1 MSLTAPVSA
10 RARAF
15 RRMRLTATL
24 LLLAMTL
31 IFLVS
36 SRYQSDHP
44 ALPFVRA
51 FAEAAMIGGL
61 ADWFA
66 IVALFRR
73 PFGLPIPHTAIIPA
87 NKARIGRSLGDFIGD
102 TLLTEDVLCGL
113 IDSLDLPPHAGRWL
127 AERTNAEKLADW
139 LVAQGPALAEILKN
153 FAWQERLTA
162 LAADIPFADLLTKG
176 VARAANAGLHDPWV
190 DALLD
195 RLILFLRDHQDEI
208 REAVTV
214 HSSRWIPEWVD
225 AKLSDRLTDSVIDL
239 LQNLRL
245 PDHRW
250 RQAFDRTLQSLPDR
264 LSRNPDLQQEAARAQ
279 HMLFADP
286 ALRSEAAK
294 MVGALTHRLGIDRDT
309 LAGFLRR
316 AGERLAE
323 DEIWQQTL
331 QGWFQ
336 RIGQRVVVPRK
347 QAIGGFV
354 AAMVASWDD
363 RTLIAK
369 LETEVGADLQF
380 IRLNGTLVGGMVG
393 LALYAVSLWLS

>member
-1 MSLTAPVSA
+1 MSLTEPVSG
-10 RARAF
+10 RAAAF

-24 LLLAMTL
+24 LLLGVSVV
-31 IFLVS
+31 FLVS
-36 SRYQSDHP
+36 TRYQSAHP
-44 ALPFVRA
+44 ALPYIRA

-102 TLLTEDVLCGL
+102 TLLTEDVLSGM

-127 AERTNAEKLADW
+127 AEEANAEKLADW
-139 LVAQGPALAEILKN
+139 LVAQGPVLAEILKS
-153 FAWQERLTA
+153 FAWQDRLMA
-162 LAADIPFADLLTKG
+162 LAAEIPFAQLLTKG
-176 VARAANAGLHDPWV
+176 IARAAAAGLHDPWV

-195 RLILFLRDHQDEI
+195 RLSLFLREHQDEI

-225 AKLSDRLTDSVIDL
+225 VKLSDRLSDAVVDL
-239 LQNLRL
+239 LQHLRL

-264 LSRNPDLQQEAARAQ
+264 LAQNSAWQEEAARAQ

-286 ALRSEAAK
+286 ALRAEASK
-294 MVGALTHRLGIDRDT
+294 MVGALKNKLGIDRDS

-323 DEIWQQTL
+323 DIVWQQTL
-331 QGWFQ
+331 QGWMK
-336 RIGQRVVVPRK
+336 RIGQRVLVPRK

-354 AAMVASWDD
+354 AAMVANWDD
-363 RTLIAK
+363 QTLVGK
-369 LETEVGADLQF
+369 LETEVGADLHF
-380 IRLNGTLVGGMVG
+380 IRLNGTLVGGVVG
-393 LALYAVSLWLS
+393 LILYAVSLWLS

>member
-1 MSLTAPVSA
+1 MSLTEPVSRGA
-10 RARAF
+10 AF

-24 LLLAMTL
+24 LLIGMTV

-36 SRYQSDHP
+36 TRYQSVHP
-44 ALPFVRA
+44 ALPYLRA

-87 NKARIGRSLGDFIGD
+87 NKARIGRSLGDFIGS
-102 TLLTEDVLCGL
+102 TLLTEEVLSDM

-127 AERTNAEKLADW
+127 AEEGNAEKLADW
-139 LVAQGPALAEILKN
+139 LTAQGPLLAEILRS
-153 FAWQERLTA
+153 FAWQDRLTA
-162 LAADIPFADLLTKG
+162 IAAEIPFAQLLTKG
-176 VARAANAGLHDPWV
+176 MARAATAGLHDPWV

-195 RLILFLRDHQDEI
+195 RLSLFLREHQDEI

-225 AKLSDRLTDSVIDL
+225 VKLADRLSDAVIDL
-239 LQNLRL
+239 LQHMRL

-250 RQAFDRTLQSLPDR
+250 RQAFDRTLTGLPDR
-264 LSRNPDLQQEAARAQ
+264 LADHPEWQEEAARAQ
-279 HMLFADP
+279 HMLLADP
-286 ALRSEAAK
+286 TLRAEAGK
-294 MVGALTHRLGIDRDT
+294 MIGNLKHRLGIDRDS
-309 LAGFLRR
+309 LSGFLRR
-316 AGERLAE
+316 AGERLTE
-323 DEIWQQTL
+323 DTVWQQTL
-331 QGWFQ
+331 QGWMK
-336 RIGQRVVVPRK
+336 RIGHRVLVPRK
-347 QAIGGFV
+347 DAIGGFV

-363 RTLIAK
+363 RTLVTK
-369 LETEVGADLQF
+369 LENEVGADLHF

-393 LALYAVSLWLS
+393 LVLYAITAWLS

>member
-1 MSLTAPVSA
+1 MSLTEPVSG
-10 RARAF
+10 RAAAF
-15 RRMRLTATL
+15 KRMRLTATL
-24 LLLAMTL
+24 LLLGVSVV
-31 IFLVS
+31 FLVS
-36 SRYQSDHP
+36 TRYQSAHP
-44 ALPFVRA
+44 ALPYIRA

-102 TLLTEDVLCGL
+102 TLLTEDVLSGM

-127 AERTNAEKLADW
+127 AEEANAEKLADW
-139 LVAQGPALAEILKN
+139 LVAQGPVLAEILKS
-153 FAWQERLTA
+153 FAWQDRLMA
-162 LAADIPFADLLTKG
+162 LAAEIPFAQLLTKG
-176 VARAANAGLHDPWV
+176 IARAAAAGLHDPWV

-195 RLILFLRDHQDEI
+195 RLSLFLREHQDEI

-225 AKLSDRLTDSVIDL
+225 VKLSDRLSDAVVDL
-239 LQNLRL
+239 LQHLRL

-264 LSRNPDLQQEAARAQ
+264 LAQNAAWQEEAARAQ

-286 ALRSEAAK
+286 ALRAEAGK
-294 MVGALTHRLGIDRDT
+294 MVGALKNKLGIDRDS

-323 DEIWQQTL
+323 DIVWQQTL
-331 QGWFQ
+331 QGWMK
-336 RIGQRVVVPRK
+336 RIGQRVLVPRK

-354 AAMVASWDD
+354 AAMVANWDD
-363 RTLIAK
+363 QTLVGK
-369 LETEVGADLQF
+369 LETEVGADLHF
-380 IRLNGTLVGGMVG
+380 IRLNGTLVGGVVG
-393 LALYAVSLWLS
+393 LILYAVSLWLS

>member
-1 MSLTAPVSA
+1 
-10 RARAF
+10 
-15 RRMRLTATL
+15 MRLTATL
-24 LLLAMTL
+24 LLLAMTV

-36 SRYQSDHP
+36 TRYQGLHP

-87 NKARIGRSLGDFIGD
+87 NKERIGRSLGDFIGD
-102 TLLTEDVLCGL
+102 TLLTEEVLSGM
-113 IDSLDLPPHAGRWL
+113 IDSLDLPPHTGRWL
-127 AERTNAEKLADW
+127 AEEANAEKLADW
-139 LVAQGPALAEILKN
+139 LVAQGPVLAEILKS
-153 FAWQERLTA
+153 FAWQDRLAA
-162 LAADIPFADLLTKG
+162 LAGEIPFGALLAKG
-176 VARAANAGLHDPWV
+176 IARAANAGLHDPWV

-195 RLILFLRDHQDEI
+195 RLSLFLREHQDEI

-225 AKLSDRLTDSVIDL
+225 VKLSDRLSDAVVDL
-239 LQNLRL
+239 LQHLRL

-250 RQAFDRTLQSLPDR
+250 RQVFDRTLQSLPDR
-264 LSRNPDLQQEAARAQ
+264 LAQDPAWQEEAARAQ

-286 ALRSEAAK
+286 TLRAEAAK
-294 MVGALTHRLGIDRDT
+294 MVGDLKHKLGIDRES

-323 DEIWQQTL
+323 DVVWQQTL
-331 QGWFQ
+331 QGWMK
-336 RIGQRVVVPRK
+336 RIGQRVLVPRK

-363 RTLIAK
+363 QTLVSK
-369 LETEVGADLQF
+369 LETEVGADLHF
-380 IRLNGTLVGGMVG
+380 IRLNGTLVGGAVG

>member
-1 MSLTAPVSA
+1 MSLTAPVSG

-15 RRMRLTATL
+15 HRMRLTATL
-24 LLLAMTL
+24 LLLAMTV
-31 IFLVS
+31 IFLAAT
-36 SRYQSDHP
+36 RYQSVHP
-44 ALPFVRA
+44 ALPYVRA

-73 PFGLPIPHTAIIPA
+73 PFGLPIPHTAILPA

-102 TLLTEDVLCGL
+102 TLLTEEVLSGM

-127 AERTNAEKLADW
+127 AEEANAEKLADW
-139 LVAQGPALAEILKN
+139 LVAQGPALAEILKS
-153 FAWQERLTA
+153 FAWQDRLMA
-162 LAADIPFADLLTKG
+162 LAAEIPFGALLAKG
-176 VARAANAGLHDPWV
+176 ISRAANAGLHDPWV

-195 RLILFLRDHQDEI
+195 RLTLFLREHQDEI

-225 AKLSDRLTDSVIDL
+225 VKLSDRLTDAVIDL
-239 LQNLRL
+239 LQHLRM

-264 LSRNPDLQQEAARAQ
+264 LNQDPNLLEEAARAQ

-286 ALRSEAAK
+286 ALRAEAAK
-294 MVGALTHRLGIDRDT
+294 MVGDLKNRLGIDRES

-316 AGERLAE
+316 AGERLSE
-323 DEIWQQTL
+323 DVVWQQTL
-331 QGWFQ
+331 QGWMK
-336 RIGQRVVVPRK
+336 RIGQKVLVPRK

-354 AAMVASWDD
+354 AAMVANWDD
-363 RTLIAK
+363 QTLVAK
-369 LETEVGADLQF
+369 LETEVGADLHF
-380 IRLNGTLVGGMVG
+380 IRLNGTLVGGLVG
-393 LALYAVSLWLS
+393 LALYVVSLWLS